1 MNSRAV
7 FNFKYLEKDLSL
19 SGKNKCLAKRLLE
32 TLNKE
37 NNKLDKPENRIKTVS
52 IDVIKE
58 LVTETFKVQVETIRK
73 IVSSCNTDTIA
84 RLEWLTE
91 KIQDNNGR
99 LNILLK

>member
-7 FNFKYLEKDLSL
+7 FNFKYLERDLSL
-19 SGKNKCLAKRLLE
+19 SGKNKCSAKRLLE

-73 IVSSCNTDTIA
+73 NCLQLQYRYNRQTRMVDRKNP
-84 RLEWLTE
+84 R
-91 KIQDNNGR
+91 
-99 LNILLK
+99 

>member
-1 MNSRAV
+1 M
-7 FNFKYLEKDLSL
+7 
-19 SGKNKCLAKRLLE
+19 
-32 TLNKE
+32 NKE
-37 NNKLDKPENRIKTVS
+37 NNKLDKPENRKKTVS

-91 KIQDNNGR
+91 KIQDNNER
-99 LNILLK
+99 LNILSK